1 MRTIA
6 EAAEHRGPHRL
17 QHLLSRAVWD
27 EQQIL
32 DAAAVW
38 AVRCL
43 DNPDAV
49 LIVDETADEKS
60 SLQPL

>member
-1 MRTIA
+1 M
-6 EAAEHRGPHRL
+6 
-17 QHLLSRAVWD
+17 V
-27 EQQIL
+27 L

-49 LIVDETADEKS
+49 LIVDETADEKPT
-60 SLQPL
+60 LQPL